1 MALKSQST
9 ACPSLRACRLHGQGL
24 LCQSGKR
31 LHKNL
36 MKNYQW
42 DQLLKT
48 ISASVLGNILPPPP
62 TCCEQTLAENLAD
75 GNLLCFAAA
84 KDKNPLVRLISR
96 ILCNSNNK
104 KKQTEASA
112 VINTFLVKMPSISGF
127 PLGPG
132 GCYVRLCCASCSSFS
147 FVCFHSLILFSHE
160 GKWLTG
166 SSAQLLATCGA
177 ATPPPPAAARM
188 AEGALPWAEG
198 SAWLKKHTEPSV
210 SP

>member
-36 MKNYQW
+36 MKNHQW

-75 GNLLCFAAA
+75 GNLPCFAAA
-84 KDKNPLVRLISR
+84 KDKNPLVQLISR
-96 ILCNSNNK
+96 ILCNSNNNK
-104 KKQTEASA
+104 KKNNGNLCSD
-112 VINTFLVKMPSISGF
+112 KHF
-127 PLGPG
+127 PGQNAKYIGVPIRSR
-132 GCYVRLCCASCSSFS
+132 RLLCPALLCQ
-147 FVCFHSLILFSHE
+147 LQ
-160 GKWLTG
+160 
-166 SSAQLLATCGA
+166 QLLFCLLSF
-177 ATPPPPAAARM
+177 PN
-188 AEGALPWAEG
+188 
-198 SAWLKKHTEPSV
+198 SF
-210 SP
+210 